1 MKRDG
6 NVPPPDTVHA
16 DLVLAFCTDPTADVL
31 EEHYVLW
38 VFSAFKDHPWAT
50 EGQAAA
56 GQPTSC

>member
-1 MKRDG
+1 M
-6 NVPPPDTVHA
+6 PPPDTVHA